1 MAAST
6 RGPYH
11 DNPEDFAHLDK
22 VKIKVMVSW
31 LDDDGDQFRARDQF
45 EVSTE
50 DDLFAMLTR
59 RAVFSSWRRLSVLPD
74 RYHLY
79 RHHGEAWF
87 EADPDGIRRDVE
99 QAVRRFQADLFAFP
113 RRREPPIFCFE
124 VARTPAEQIAQ
135 TEYLLRR
142 MAD

>member
-11 DNPEDFAHLDK
+11 DNPEDFTHLDK

-31 LDDDGDQFRARDQF
+31 LDDDRKQFRNRDEF

-59 RAVFSSWRRLSVLPD
+59 RAVFSSWRRLSVEPD
-74 RYHLY
+74 GYHFY
-79 RHHGEAWF
+79 RHRGEAWF
-87 EADPDGIRRDVE
+87 EADPDGISRGVE
-99 QAVRRFQADLFAFP
+99 ESVRRFQANLFAFP
-113 RRREPPIFCFE
+113 RRPEPPWFCIE
-124 VARTPAEQIAQ
+124 VARTPAEQIAHMQ
-135 TEYLLRR
+135 YLLRR